1 MDIVLSVIQV
11 AVVVTLLALA
21 VVGLVAGQT
30 DRDVEN
36 SRRKTRLY
44 NGLAMAPFGVFLAAA
59 ALTMDVAWQRYGMMV
74 AALGV
79 WWLSG
84 IVLRRYRLV

>member
-1 MDIVLSVIQV
+1 MDIILSVIQV
-11 AVVVTLLALA
+11 AAVVTMVALA

-44 NGLAMAPFGVFLAAA
+44 NGLAMTPFGVFLAAT
-59 ALTMDVAWQRYGMMV
+59 ALTAEVAWQRYVMIV

-79 WWLSG
+79 WWLSS
-84 IVLRRYRLV
+84 IVVRRNRA

>member
-1 MDIVLSVIQV
+1 MDIILSVIQV
-11 AVVVTLLALA
+11 AAVVTMLALA

-44 NGLAMAPFGVFLAAA
+44 NGLARTPFGVFLAAT
-59 ALTMDVAWQRYGMMV
+59 ALTAEVTWQRYVMIV

-79 WWLSG
+79 WWLSS
-84 IVLRRYRLV
+84 IVVRRNRA